1 MIKLVYYIFLEV
13 IFLLRTIFS
22 GELDFMT
29 AVVYII
35 SALAVVFIT
44 MPIHEFAHGFAA
56 VKLGD
61 NTPRYQGRI
70 TLNPFAH
77 IDYIGSLSILLF
89 GYGWAKPVQVNMFN
103 FKNPKRDMALTAL
116 AGPLSNII
124 VAFIATFLQ
133 LLIMVIVSF
142 TNIVFLYYV
151 ALIFSFISQIN
162 ISLAVFNLIPI
173 PPLDVSRLLSALLPD
188 RLYYKVMQYERIIF
202 YVLLV
207 LLFTDVLDK
216 PLMFATDAIGN
227 LIYALASLPFKLFLN

>member
-1 MIKLVYYIFLEV
+1 
-13 IFLLRTIFS
+13 
-22 GELDFMT
+22 MT
-29 AVVYII
+29 AAVYII

-77 IDYIGSLSILLF
+77 IDYTGALFILLF

-133 LLIMVIVSF
+133 LLLMVIVSF

-151 ALIFSFISQIN
+151 ALIFGFISQIN

-173 PPLDVSRLLSALLPD
+173 PPLDGSRLLSALLPD
-188 RLYYKVMQYERIIF
+188 KLYYKVMQYERIIF

>member
-1 MIKLVYYIFLEV
+1 
-13 IFLLRTIFS
+13 
-22 GELDFMT
+22 MT
-29 AVVYII
+29 AAVYII

-61 NTPRYQGRI
+61 NTPRWQGRI
-70 TLNPFAH
+70 TLKPFAH
-77 IDYIGSLSILLF
+77 IDYTGALFILLF

-133 LLIMVIVSF
+133 LLLMVIVSF

-173 PPLDVSRLLSALLPD
+173 PPLDGSRLLSALLPD
-188 RLYYKVMQYERIIF
+188 KLYYKVMQYERIIF